1 MSKGAGR
8 WAALVATSF
17 LVHGALTINSTE
29 TALWNAQGQQGSLLV
44 QQLADAAAPL
54 AMGRDMVSLSVLT
67 ARYENHPGI
76 ASIRIFNPLN
86 ERLAEAGLTND
97 QGRLFSAPLQL
108 QQQRLGE
115 VDLRLIAPGKA
126 DIVRASLGNM
136 GLSALL
142 HFLLLIGGLSMSPRK
157 AVAARRATGIS
168 PPATAAPVA
177 AAEAEPRAIAPAS
190 IPVEGSHLH
199 IALEDPNGLLQR
211 VNAEMADEMLSL
223 FDQLIDRAARVY
235 GGEVATPFDSSGV
248 TVHFLN
254 NEAQDRPLRAL
265 AAAQLFLQMITDI
278 DEERR
283 AYGRFSLPCK
293 AGIVHDQTDAY
304 LATTLARTAPANRIL
319 TTLPSPEQH
328 LPCRLGNPYRLAIDD
343 STAIQIALVE
353 SFAAEYQHLIS
364 NQSSHILTPAESV

>member
-8 WAALVATSF
+8 WTALVATSF

-115 VDLRLIAPGKA
+115 VDLRLITPSKA

-136 GLSALL
+136 GVSALL
-142 HFLLLIGGLSMSPRK
+142 HFLLLIGGLFMSPRK
-157 AVAARRATGIS
+157 AVVARGATGTRQ
-168 PPATAAPVA
+168 PATPAPAVA
-177 AAEAEPRAIAPAS
+177 AQAEPPAIAPAS
-190 IPVEGSHLH
+190 ILAQGSHLH
-199 IALEDPNGLLQR
+199 IALEDPNGLLHR
-211 VNAEMADEMLSL
+211 VNADMADEMLSL

-254 NEAQDRPLRAL
+254 SEEQERPLRAL

-283 AYGRFSLPCK
+283 ACGRISLPCK
-293 AGIVHDQTDAY
+293 AGIVHGETDAH
-304 LATTLARTAPANRIL
+304 LAATLARTAPANRIL
-319 TTLPSPEQH
+319 TTLPSPEQS
-328 LPCRLGNPYRLAIDD
+328 LPCRLGNPFRLAIDD